1 MAAAPVAGRLWAM
14 SRPTLT
20 SRGARA
26 AGGLRTRRHQPRA
39 RAPREVR
46 AVDVQP
52 PQVPAPAPAR
62 DASVS
67 LDALS
72 ARWRRAFDAAQ
83 DALNAAGHAGG
94 SIRFAPG
101 ELPRR
106 AAQLARERAD
116 TAKVID
122 VLAAEEHVHLVHRL
136 SAPRATR
143 RLLGLT
149 NDVLALVFALDG
161 VLTASADVHAAA
173 WEETWDEFLA
183 HRAGRAGERFA
194 PTLVYNPNTDYAEH
208 LHGRPRL
215 EGVRSFLASRGIT
228 LPEGAPD
235 DPPAAET
242 VNGLANR
249 KNQAVHRRLMRD
261 GVAAFEGSRRYIEA
275 AREAGL
281 RIAVVSSSANTHEIL
296 ERSGLAPLID
306 VCVDGNVMREQE
318 LRTRPAPDTFLAA
331 CRMLGVEPAQAA
343 AFVTST
349 AGVAG
354 LRAGGLGVAIAVN
367 RAAMLHA
374 EGADRVISDVGQLL
388 DPALRA

>member
-1 MAAAPVAGRLWAM
+1 M
-14 SRPTLT
+14 SRATLT

-26 AGGLRTRRHQPRA
+26 AGGLRARRQRA
-39 RAPREVR
+39 RAREVR

-52 PQVPAPAPAR
+52 PQVPAPTR
-62 DASVS
+62 DAAAS

-72 ARWRRAFDAAQ
+72 AGWRRAFDAAQ

-101 ELPRR
+101 ELPGR

-116 TAKVID
+116 TAKYID
-122 VLAAEEHVHLVHRL
+122 VLAAEEHVRLVHRL

-194 PTLVYNPNTDYAEH
+194 PSLAYNPNTDYAEH

-235 DPPAAET
+235 DPPSAET
-242 VNGLANR
+242 VYGLANR
-249 KNQAVHRRLMRD
+249 KNQAVHRRLMHD
-261 GVAAFEGSRRYIEA
+261 GVAAFEGSRRYIES

-306 VCVDGNVMREQE
+306 VCVDGNVMRDQG

-331 CRMLGVEPAQAA
+331 CRMLAVEPAQAA
-343 AFVTST
+343 AFVTSS

-354 LRAGGLGVAIAVN
+354 LRAGGLGAAIAVN
-367 RAAMLHA
+367 RADHAETLRA
-374 EGADRVISDVGQLL
+374 EGADRVVLDVGELL